1 MAAQRQ
7 DHGPSRPTKSPGVPP
22 LRAESRAVAAASSKS
37 SEQALL
43 TKSVC
48 TNSCA
53 TGSVQV
59 PLTELGIN
67 SEPTKSGEQQQHQV
81 PQRVPH
87 QVRACKQSN
96 SSTSFLT

>member
-1 MAAQRQ
+1 M
-7 DHGPSRPTKSPGVPP
+7 VPP

-37 SEQALL
+37 SEQAPL

-48 TNSCA
+48 TISCA
-53 TGSVQV
+53 AGSVQV

-87 QVRACKQSN
+87 QVRKRSN

>member
-1 MAAQRQ
+1 MAPANF
-7 DHGPSRPTKSPGVPP
+7 
-22 LRAESRAVAAASSKS
+22 
-37 SEQALL
+37 EQAPL

-53 TGSVQV
+53 AGSVQV

-81 PQRVPH
+81 QQQRVPH
-87 QVRACKQSN
+87 QVRAYKQSN